1 MRQQEQ
7 TDRLSTGRPS
17 LSSSSTL
24 SGHSHDGLQHE
35 LEVLRV
41 EKDRQE
47 NETFILQRSLEE
59 LSSRLEAQQQAIQAK
74 DETIAQLMEMIQS
87 NKGLES
93 KQLEMHKEQ
102 HSTDK
107 KKLAE
112 APNQLAKLR
121 EGIDE
126 RDRAIAS
133 LQEVQYMYIRHH
145 SSISL
150 CAN

>member
-7 TDRLSTGRPS
+7 TDRLSTGHPS

-24 SGHSHDGLQHE
+24 SGHSQDGLQHE

-112 APNQLAKLR
+112 ALNQLAKLR
-121 EGIDE
+121 ESIDK